1 MPRYMT
7 LFTFEGET
15 LKAFMKK
22 PTDRAAVVGQAAQS
36 VGGRLEAYYW
46 MFGQHDGLA
55 ILEMPDS
62 ATAARFAITVT
73 STGAFTHLETHELF
87 SSDEVLE
94 LMRGTQGVEY
104 AAPGQIPDFLQ
115 HPLP

>member
-7 LFTFEGET
+7 LCDLRRTTGCSGS
-15 LKAFMKK
+15 
-22 PTDRAAVVGQAAQS
+22 DV
-36 VGGRLEAYYW
+36 
-46 MFGQHDGLA
+46 LA

-62 ATAARFAITVT
+62 TTAAKFAITVT
-73 STGAFTHLETHELF
+73 STRAFAHLETHELF